1 VDLVH
6 GRLGRLPLR
15 DRAIDEQAD
24 HLALV
29 GPDLLGDDG
38 ELGVQAVQL
47 ERALGGVVVG
57 QRDAVETE
65 LTAALDEGFEGGG
78 AVR

>member
-1 VDLVH
+1 
-6 GRLGRLPLR
+6 
-15 DRAIDEQAD
+15 
-24 HLALV
+24 
-29 GPDLLGDDG
+29 
-38 ELGVQAVQL
+38 VQL